1 MPATAM
7 NHFTILTDDVPGT
20 VAFYRDLLGLT
31 DGARP
36 PLEFPGAWLYAGGS
50 PILHV
55 VGGRT
60 AGELKAGVIDHM
72 AFSATD
78 LSDTLAL
85 LTSRN
90 IEHVCRRQRRS
101 GMWQVF
107 FHDPN
112 GARVELDFARRRAPA
127 RGRSRYRMISRHRAP
142 PELAVDHLIVG
153 AVSLQAGIEWME
165 SRARR
170 ACADGRPPCRHGH
183 PQRALRTRPAPF
195 SRGHRDRSRR
205 RRTGRG
211 RAGSISTSRG
221 CARACRSAG
230 TDPLGRAHTAIW
242 RRMRRGARSTSARS
256 RQCNGATSPGA

>member
-20 VAFYRDLLGLT
+20 IAFYRDLLGLT
-31 DGARP
+31 EGARP
-36 PLEFPGAWLYAGGS
+36 PLQFPGAWLYAGGS

-60 AGELKAGVIDHM
+60 AGDLRPGVIDHM

-90 IEHVCRRQRRS
+90 IEHVCRRQGGS

-112 GARVELDFARRRAPA
+112 GARVELDFAADEPRHASAP
-127 RGRSRYRMISRHRAP
+127 
-142 PELAVDHLIVG
+142 VG
-153 AVSLQAGIEWME
+153 G
-165 SRARR
+165 
-170 ACADGRPPCRHGH
+170 
-183 PQRALRTRPAPF
+183 
-195 SRGHRDRSRR
+195 
-205 RRTGRG
+205 
-211 RAGSISTSRG
+211 
-221 CARACRSAG
+221 
-230 TDPLGRAHTAIW
+230 
-242 RRMRRGARSTSARS
+242 
-256 RQCNGATSPGA
+256 